1 VALAK
6 VPAAQGVHV
15 EAPVLFATLPAAH
28 AVHDV
33 DALALL

>member
-1 VALAK
+1 M
-6 VPAAQGVHV
+6 HE
-15 EAPVLFATLPAAH
+15 EAPVLFATLPAAQ